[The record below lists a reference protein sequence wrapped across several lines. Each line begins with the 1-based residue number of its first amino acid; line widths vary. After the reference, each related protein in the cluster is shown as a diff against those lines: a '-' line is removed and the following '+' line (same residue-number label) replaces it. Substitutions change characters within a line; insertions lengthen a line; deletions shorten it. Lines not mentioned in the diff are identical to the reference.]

1 MASQLQT
8 IPTSFPLSKPSE
20 TFVAKEKAQRGK
32 NFPPVRDIDEIVE
45 KYDLEGNHADVPIV
59 KRIVP
64 VELFLPSTY
73 EEAQAIVKI
82 YQLVYQ
88 RHFPYPEM
96 LDPAYIYATFNDPT
110 FFWGV
115 FKTKKRGK
123 IIGCYTVT
131 VDRSTRTGYLRGL
144 NVHPSYQARVGI
156 REMASA
162 VMRTFLETRINDIDK
177 WYIEA
182 RTAHTIVQY
191 LGRTGDLLPYA
202 LMLEKDVF
210 YEQRETDA
218 LLISYK
224 RNIRE
229 NGRIYPDSLP
239 TALIPFYEHANTMMR
254 CGAPVKICTIEDCA
268 FPIDTNRIRE
278 IQVGQ
283 TTDNYGYTY
292 ITIWNPASGDV
303 IGGTFTPSVKTLEKV
318 KFNFTDPAM
327 IGTMLCKFHEV
338 AWSLGAEY
346 IEWIVSVADRV
357 LMAYF
362 MRHPMYVI
370 QGYLPAWV
378 GSKAQ
383 PGMYEDAVMFGFTR
397 HPVNTGAME
406 LIEESQALLDLVLH
420 SPSQG
425 DIPVRTSE
433 ILSQDS

>member
-8 IPTSFPLSKPSE
+8 IPNPLSSPQVTE
-20 TFVAKEKAQRGK
+20 TLEPTKKAQRGK

-45 KYDLEGNHADVPIV
+45 KYDFEGNHADVPIV

-73 EEAQAIVKI
+73 EDARAIVKI
-82 YQLVYQ
+82 YQAVYQ
-88 RHFPYPEM
+88 GHFPYPEM
-96 LDPAYIYATFNDPT
+96 LDPAYIYSTFSNPT

-115 FKTKKRGK
+115 FKTTKRGK

-131 VDRSTRTGYLRGL
+131 VDKTTRTGYLRGL
-144 NVHPSYQARVGI
+144 NVHPRYQARVGI

-162 VMRTFLETRINDIDK
+162 VMRTFLESRIDEIDK

-202 LMLEKDVF
+202 MMLEKDVF

-229 NGRIYPDSLP
+229 NGRIFPEALP
-239 TALIPFYEHANTMMR
+239 SALIPFYEHANRMMR
-254 CGAPVKICTIEDCA
+254 CGKPVNVCTVEDCS
-268 FPIDTNRIRE
+268 FPTDVVRIRD
-278 IQVGQ
+278 IQIGK

-292 ITIWNPASGDV
+292 ITICDPTSGDV

-318 KFNFTDPAM
+318 KFHLTDSAM
-327 IGTMLCKFHEV
+327 IGTMLAKFHEA

-346 IEWIVSVADRV
+346 IEWVVPVSDCK
-357 LMAYF
+357 LTAYF
-362 MRHPMYVI
+362 MRHPMYTI
-370 QGYLPAWV
+370 QGYLPAWT
-378 GSKAQ
+378 GSKIH
-383 PGMYEDAVMFGFTR
+383 PGKYEDAVMFGFTR
-397 HPVNTGAME
+397 HPVNPGAMN
-406 LIEESQALLDLVLH
+406 LIEETQELLEIII
-420 SPSQG
+420 SPY
-425 DIPVRTSE
+425 PKENYPKE
-433 ILSQDS
+433 IKIREVSI